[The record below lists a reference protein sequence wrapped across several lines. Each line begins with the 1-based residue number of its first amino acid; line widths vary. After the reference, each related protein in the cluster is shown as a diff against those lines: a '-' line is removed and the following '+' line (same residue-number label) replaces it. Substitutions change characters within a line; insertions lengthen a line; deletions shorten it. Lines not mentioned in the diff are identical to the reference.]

1 MWPQTCHFLKN
12 VKAILSYSHY
22 FYLNFTQLRLI
33 FLKSLY
39 QELSKEVWHMCIKL
53 GELKKLLSNVQKLE
67 FSKSCIFVNMAFL
80 GALQT
85 KIGLFLDGDKII
97 D

>member
-1 MWPQTCHFLKN
+1 MIESKKIQISVDWYFKLFWVMWLQPCHFLKI
-12 VKAILSYSHY
+12 VKAILSYSNY

-53 GELKKLLSNVQKLE
+53 GELKKLLQMYKNLNFQNRAHL
-67 FSKSCIFVNMAFL
+67 
-80 GALQT
+80 
-85 KIGLFLDGDKII
+85 
-97 D
+97 